1 MFEIDIDILLVLSIL
16 GISLVLFVTER
27 IRMDV
32 VALMVLCALAL
43 SGLVSPGDA
52 FSGFSNPAV
61 ITVWAMFILSDGLSR
76 AGIADIIGRSVL
88 RIAGRGEARM
98 ITVIMLVSG
107 SLSGFMNNIGV
118 AALMLPVVVDIARRS
133 DIPAPRLLM
142 PLAYGTLLGGLTTMV
157 GTPPNLL
164 VSGALRDAGLTPF
177 GLFDFTPL
185 GLIILAVGTAFT
197 ALIGRHFLP
206 STPPKKDD
214 ADNHRNLR
222 DQYGLRDRMFM
233 VRVPPEA
240 VTAGRTIHDVGLT
253 RSAGL
258 IIIALMRGPETIT
271 LPGPAT
277 RLRAGD
283 LMLVQGR
290 TDRFD
295 ALRKWSELTIERES
309 PVLKERISEQLELR
323 ELQVAEDSRLV
334 GEPVRHRDF
343 RDRYAVNV
351 LAIRRGSE
359 IWRAELGALSLRAGD
374 HLLVQC
380 HPENVESLNKS
391 SEFDAAAK
399 VTSEDLAQLYE
410 MQNRVFVIHVPKD
423 SELEGQSMSD
433 TRLADAF
440 DFRLLAIF
448 RDGALVVMPG
458 SEMTVQ
464 GGDLLIVQGRQ
475 EDVDMLRGLQE
486 LRVQYDPSS
495 HLDVFDSDALQMVE
509 TTLHPH
515 SSLAG
520 KTVGELDIH
529 GRYQLELIAIWRNG
543 RPYRTELGTMHLE
556 LGDALLFVGPRER
569 LVTLQRDPDFI
580 VLTPITASVVD
591 TRKAPVAGFIMLAV
605 VTVVLLE
612 WLPISIASVSG
623 ATAMVL
629 TRCLTMENAYR
640 AIEWRSIFLIA
651 GMLPLGV
658 AMNDT
663 GAASFVAHAVMD
675 SLGSYGPWV
684 VLLGLYGVT
693 AAATMI
699 VPTAALVVLMA
710 PIVLTASAEMGLS
723 PYAAMMAVAIAAS
736 ASFTSPISHPANVL
750 VMGPGGYRFVDY
762 LKLGVPLTLVVF
774 GVVYLLLPLFWPIT

>member
-1 MFEIDIDILLVLSIL
+1 MRYSYTAGQRSGNRSGTVVASFGFAEMFEIDLDILLVLSIL

-43 SGLVSPGDA
+43 SGLVSPADA

-98 ITVIMLVSG
+98 IAVIMLVSG
-107 SLSGFMNNIGV
+107 GLSGFMNNIGV

-133 DIPAPRLLM
+133 EIPAPRLLM

-185 GLIILAVGTAFT
+185 GVIILAVGTAFT

-206 STPPKKDD
+206 SAPPKKDD
-214 ADNHRNLR
+214 EEKHRNLR

-258 IIIALMRGPETIT
+258 IIIALMRGPETMT

-323 ELQVAEDSRLV
+323 ELQVAEDSNLV

-343 RDRYAVNV
+343 RDRYSVNV

-359 IWRAELGALSLRAGD
+359 IWRAELGAVSLRAGD

-380 HPENVESLNKS
+380 HPENAEALNKS
-391 SEFDAAAK
+391 
-399 VTSEDLAQLYE
+399 V
-410 MQNRVFVIHVPKD
+410 RI
-423 SELEGQSMSD
+423 
-433 TRLADAF
+433 RC
-440 DFRLLAIF
+440 
-448 RDGALVVMPG
+448 
-458 SEMTVQ
+458 
-464 GGDLLIVQGRQ
+464 
-475 EDVDMLRGLQE
+475 RGE
-486 LRVQYDPSS
+486 S
-495 HLDVFDSDALQMVE
+495 HQ
-509 TTLHPH
+509 
-515 SSLAG
+515 
-520 KTVGELDIH
+520 
-529 GRYQLELIAIWRNG
+529 R
-543 RPYRTELGTMHLE
+543 RP
-556 LGDALLFVGPRER
+556 
-569 LVTLQRDPDFI
+569 
-580 VLTPITASVVD
+580 
-591 TRKAPVAGFIMLAV
+591 
-605 VTVVLLE
+605 
-612 WLPISIASVSG
+612 
-623 ATAMVL
+623 
-629 TRCLTMENAYR
+629 
-640 AIEWRSIFLIA
+640 
-651 GMLPLGV
+651 
-658 AMNDT
+658 
-663 GAASFVAHAVMD
+663 GAA
-675 SLGSYGPWV
+675 L
-684 VLLGLYGVT
+684 
-693 AAATMI
+693 
-699 VPTAALVVLMA
+699 
-710 PIVLTASAEMGLS
+710 
-723 PYAAMMAVAIAAS
+723 
-736 ASFTSPISHPANVL
+736 
-750 VMGPGGYRFVDY
+750 
-762 LKLGVPLTLVVF
+762 
-774 GVVYLLLPLFWPIT
+774 